1 MPRHCEKDTTRHYID
16 LAADEGDDNDD
27 DTHISIESSDIEQV
41 MQPKDLFWDL
51 LCSVEVLSD
60 DDDGRGK
67 ADSYDRWL
75 ARKPGGESPIYSP
88 TWNDPHSTPSPSDQ
102 HWLHLAQ
109 HQLEEAQEKRKKR
122 EEKAAKKAEKQE
134 RRKPAKKRGLKAK
147 KKAAQA

>member
-1 MPRHCEKDTTRHYID
+1 M
-16 LAADEGDDNDD
+16 AADEGDDNHD
-27 DTHISIESSDIEQV
+27 DTHISIQSSDNEQA

-75 ARKPGGESPIYSP
+75 ARKPGGESAIYSP
-88 TWNDPHSTPSPSDQ
+88 TWDDPYSTLSPSDH
-102 HWLHLAQ
+102 HWLNCAAQ
-109 HQLEEAQEKRKKR
+109 LKLEERQEKRKKR